1 MTVSKMEKLF
11 GKHKRL
17 SFVSIGKYVAS
28 YISDKRWSWQQCK
41 RERDAVYFRL
51 EQFADITVR

>member
-1 MTVSKMEKLF
+1 MTISEMKKLF

-17 SFVSIGKYVAS
+17 RFVRVGKYEAS
-28 YISDKRWSWQQCK
+28 YVSDERWSWQQCK

-51 EQFADITVR
+51 EQMAH